1 MKKVYNLGQN
11 SIQLKG
17 FLEGNLDTVESM
29 DFNVL
34 VIDDKKENKEMVIKY
49 QDKLNCVI
57 LNDYRGELNDIF
69 FTPVIITSEV
79 NNAPQYFYCKDNI
92 EEVLLDIEK
101 FSKAIPSMRRI
112 SAEEISCKMVD
123 LTSKKKKGN
132 SNKLKILVG

>member
-1 MKKVYNLGQN
+1 MKKICNLSQ
-11 SIQLKG
+11 SKIELKG
-17 FLEGNLDTVESM
+17 FLEDKLENMESS

-34 VIDDKKENKEMVIKY
+34 VIDDQKENKGLVIKY
-49 QDKLNCVI
+49 QDKLDCVI
-57 LNDYRGELNDIF
+57 LNDYKGSLNDIF
-69 FTPVIITSEV
+69 FVPVVITSEV

-92 EEVLLDIEK
+92 QEVLLDIEK
-101 FSKAIPSMRRI
+101 FSNAIPNMRRI

>member
-1 MKKVYNLGQN
+1 MKKVYNLDQN

-17 FLEGNLDTVESM
+17 FLEGTLDTIESM

-92 EEVLLDIEK
+92 EEVLLNIEK
-101 FSKAIPSMRRI
+101 FSKVIPSMRRI

>member
-17 FLEGNLDTVESM
+17 FLEGNLDTIEGM

-34 VIDDKKENKEMVIKY
+34 VIDDKKQNKEMVIKY

-57 LNDYRGELNDIF
+57 LNDYHGELNDIF

-101 FSKAIPSMRRI
+101 FSKVIPSMRRI